1 MTFTDLSSGTIT
13 AWAWDFDND
22 GDVDST
28 LQSPTY
34 AYTAAG
40 TYTVKLTV
48 SNGCG
53 SDDETKTG
61 YITVGEPPTADF
73 SADHTYICVDST
85 VTFTD
90 LSSGTITAW
99 AWDFD
104 NDGDVDSTLQ
114 SPTYAYTAAGT
125 YTVKLTVSNGCGS
138 DDETKTGYITVGEPP
153 TADFSADHTYICVD
167 SAVTFTDLSSGT
179 ITAWAWDFD
188 NDGDLDSTLQHPTHA
203 YTAAGT
209 YTVKLTVSNGC
220 GSDDETK
227 TVYITVGEPPT
238 ADFSADHTYICVDS
252 AVTFTELS
260 SGTITAWAWDFDSDG
275 DHDSTLQSPTY
286 TYAAA
291 GTYTVKLTVSNGCG
305 SDDETKT
312 DYITVGE
319 PPAADFE
326 ADQTSICVGSAVTFT
341 DLSTGT
347 PTAWAWDFDSDG
359 ATIHPP
365 VRHLHLRRRR
375 HLHRQPHRLQRLRL
389 RRRDQDR
396 LHHRRRAARR

>member
-1 MTFTDLSSGTIT
+1 MGLRTT
-13 AWAWDFDND
+13 APRFHPP
-22 GDVDST
+22 V
-28 LQSPTY
+28 PTY
-34 AYTAAG
+34 AYASAG

-53 SDDETKTG
+53 SDDETKTD
-61 YITVGEPPTADF
+61 YITVGEPPAADF
-73 SADHTYICVDST
+73 EADQTSICVGSS

-90 LSSGTITAW
+90 LSTGTITAW

-104 NDGDVDSTLQ
+104 NDGTTDSTLQ
-114 SPTYAYTAAGT
+114 SPAYTYTSAGK

-138 DDETKTGYITVGEPP
+138 DDETKTDYITVGEPP
-153 TADFSADHTYICVD
+153 AADFEADQTSICAG
-167 SAVTFTDLSSGT
+167 SSVTFTDLSTGT

-188 NDGDLDSTLQHPTHA
+188 NDGTTDSTLQSPA
-203 YTAAGT
+203 YTYASAGN

-227 TVYITVGEPPT
+227 TDYITVGEPPA
-238 ADFSADHTYICVDS
+238 ADFEADQTSICAGS
-252 AVTFTELS
+252 SVTFTDLS
-260 SGTITAWAWDFDSDG
+260 TGTITAWAWDFDNDG
-275 DHDSTLQSPTY
+275 TTDSTLQSPAY

-326 ADQTSICVGSAVTFT
+326 ADQTSICAGSSVTFT
-341 DLSTGT
+341 DMSTGT
-347 PTAWAWDFDSDG
+347 ITAWAWDFDNDGTTDSTLQSPTYTYTSAGKYTVKLTVSNGCGSD
-359 ATIHPP
+359 
-365 VRHLHLRRRR
+365 
-375 HLHRQPHRLQRLRL
+375 
-389 RRRDQDR
+389 RDQDR